1 MRRHAIHLIYAAG
14 FVLAFSLALTAYVT
28 STFISNLIGSNYVG
42 IIYSIAA
49 VITLVSFF
57 IYPKIIRK
65 YGEKKIILSSVAI
78 NILSLV
84 ILTFLKNKAILVIT
98 ALVYISTQ
106 SILIYL
112 FDLLVEHFTKQ
123 NNVGHSRGKYL
134 SITNI
139 AWVITPFIAG
149 NLMSLYG
156 IKALFAISSIA
167 VFVVYLMLH
176 KELELEKPLAVNKI
190 KIEALPKK
198 NRRNIILVITAN
210 FFLQFFFTW
219 MIIYSPIYL
228 HDNLGVAWT
237 SIGLIFT
244 IMLIPFVILPYPLGV
259 FVDKHGERI
268 IMSFGFIITALAT
281 LWFANNTS
289 SSFVVLALIL
299 FFTRVGASIIE
310 IMSETYFFKLVTEAD
325 TGVISLFRNMRSLS
339 YIIGPLSATLV
350 ISFLNIKS
358 LFSILAIIMIFSS
371 LCAFLLT
378 EKPRVT
384 IKKTR

>member
-1 MRRHAIHLIYAAG
+1 MRKNAIHLIYAAG

-28 STFISNLIGSNYVG
+28 STFISNLIGENYVG
-42 IIYSIAA
+42 IIYSGAA
-49 VITLVSFF
+49 VITLISFF
-57 IYPKIIRK
+57 IYPKILRK
-65 YGEKKIILSSVAI
+65 YGEKKIILTSVAI
-78 NILSLV
+78 NILSLLA
-84 ILTFLKNKAILVIT
+84 LTFLHGKIIPIMF
-98 ALVYISTQ
+98 ALIYIATQ

-112 FDLLVEHFTKQ
+112 FDLLVAHFTKQ
-123 NNVGHSRGKYL
+123 NSIGHSRGKYL

-139 AWVITPFIAG
+139 AWVITPFMAG
-149 NLMSLYG
+149 NIITLYG
-156 IKALFAISSIA
+156 IKAVFAIASIA

-176 KELELEKPLAVNKI
+176 KELELERPLAVNKI

-198 NRRNIILVITAN
+198 NRKNIVLVIIAN

-237 SIGLIFT
+237 TIGLIFT

-259 FVDKHGERI
+259 FVDKHGTRL
-268 IMSFGFIITALAT
+268 IMTIGFIITALAT

-289 SSFVVLALIL
+289 SSFIILAFIL
-299 FFTRVGASIIE
+299 FLTRVGASIIE

-325 TGVISLFRNMRSLS
+325 AGVISLFRNMRSVS
-339 YIIGPLSATLV
+339 YIVGPLTATIV
-350 ISFLNIKS
+350 ISLFGIKS

-371 LCAFLLT
+371 LCAFMLT
-378 EKPRVT
+378 EKPT
-384 IKKTR
+384 ITVK